1 MLDSLPHMHTM
12 CKAEGFMN
20 TFVQLHTTTMA
31 LPLHSAKFSYPD
43 TVTSNPV
50 SSFAQLQVRLAL
62 SLVACFYHIQQLNCR
77 WGWLSLWLHAAVTY
91 SNRPSPTVDTINA
104 WAGVFLA
111 SGTLWQGQ
119 ETNLLYSTDC
129 KIGRVVP
136 TVAKYVT
143 TSIVASEAVIISFP
157 RSCKKV
163 ITHSK
168 YTKHSSGAN
177 GHLVRIELT

>member
-43 TVTSNPV
+43 IVTSNPV

-77 WGWLSLWLHAAVTY
+77 
-91 SNRPSPTVDTINA
+91 
-104 WAGVFLA
+104 
-111 SGTLWQGQ
+111 
-119 ETNLLYSTDC
+119 
-129 KIGRVVP
+129 
-136 TVAKYVT
+136 
-143 TSIVASEAVIISFP
+143 
-157 RSCKKV
+157 
-163 ITHSK
+163 
-168 YTKHSSGAN
+168 
-177 GHLVRIELT
+177 